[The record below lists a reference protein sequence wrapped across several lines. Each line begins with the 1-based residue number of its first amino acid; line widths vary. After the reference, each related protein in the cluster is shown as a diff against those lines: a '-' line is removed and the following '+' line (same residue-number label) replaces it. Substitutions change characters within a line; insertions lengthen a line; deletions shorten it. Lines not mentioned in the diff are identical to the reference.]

1 VTSLDDVQAVRE
13 LDPSDMLGAVAGLP
27 ADCRVAYEAAVG
39 RDDLP
44 SADRLTSLTV
54 CGMGGSAVA
63 GDVLRSIFRGRLG
76 LPVDVNRSPE
86 LPASCGPHTLVVAS
100 SCSGNTAETLAA
112 FHEALAR
119 GCRLLAITSGG
130 VLEAEATAAGVPVVS
145 VPSGMMPRAALGH
158 LVFSLLGA
166 LEAVGLLPR
175 LGDDV
180 HETLDVLQEL
190 GTSLGVDVVEPNNLA
205 KRTATWI
212 GDRIPV
218 IWGAEGIGAVAA
230 MRWKTQLNEN
240 GKIPAWWASMS
251 ELDHNEVVGW
261 TVPYGRQHVV
271 IALRHEGEHPEIGPR
286 FPLSLDIAR
295 AAGADAIEVG
305 AAGRSALA
313 RLMGLILIGDYTSVY
328 VAFRRDLDPTPVLA
342 IDHLKSA
349 LAGGGR

>member
-1 VTSLDDVQAVRE
+1 VTSLDDVQAVGE

-27 ADCRVAYEAAVG
+27 SDCRVSYEAAVG

-44 SADRLTSLTV
+44 SADRLTAVTV

-63 GDVLRSIFRGRLG
+63 GDVLRSVFRGRLG
-76 LPVDVNRSPE
+76 LPVDVIRSPE
-86 LPASCGPHTLVVAS
+86 LPAFCGPHTLVVVS

-112 FHEALAR
+112 FREALAR
-119 GCRLLAITSGG
+119 GCRLLAVTSGG
-130 VLEAEATAAGVPVVS
+130 VLAEEATAAGVPIVS

-158 LVFSLLGA
+158 LAFSLLGA

-175 LGDDV
+175 LADDV
-180 HETLDVLQEL
+180 RETLDVLQEL
-190 GTSLGVDVVEPNNLA
+190 TSALGVDVAEANNLA
-205 KRTATWI
+205 KLTASWI

-240 GKIPAWWASMS
+240 GKIPAWWGAMS
-251 ELDHNEVVGW
+251 EVDHNEVVGW

-295 AAGADAIEVG
+295 AAGADAVEVG
-305 AAGRSALA
+305 ATGRSALA
-313 RLMGLILIGDYTSVY
+313 RLMSLILIGDYTSVY
-328 VAFRRDLDPTPVLA
+328 AAFRRGLDPTPVVA
-342 IDHLKSA
+342 IDQLKTA
-349 LAGGGR
+349 LAGSGP